1 MTDLFFRS
9 LEDLKNR
16 IQIQSSLGG
25 ELFLCKRM
33 EICYNKKRDDTKREV
48 LNMAKDERNAYTIQN
63 DASLGEVKIADEV
76 VAIIAALAATEV
88 DGVASMAGNITN
100 ELVSKLG
107 MKNLSKGVKV
117 DVLDGVV
124 CVDLALNLKYGYEI
138 PATCK
143 NVQEKVKTAIENMTG
158 LEVSDVNVAIAGV
171 NMEQTK

>member
-63 DASLGEVKIADEV
+63 DASLWLLRKWM
-76 VAIIAALAATEV
+76 ALLPWPE
-88 DGVASMAGNITN
+88 I
-100 ELVSKLG
+100 LR
-107 MKNLSKGVKV
+107 MK
-117 DVLDGVV
+117 
-124 CVDLALNLKYGYEI
+124 
-138 PATCK
+138 
-143 NVQEKVKTAIENMTG
+143 
-158 LEVSDVNVAIAGV
+158 
-171 NMEQTK
+171 